1 LVEWIRQA
9 ALWTGLSFLLNL
21 GWEVAHTPL
30 YTLAQEKGMRTIGYA
45 IMHCTL
51 GDAVVA
57 LVGYLAAALAVRDA
71 YWPAREPWRGAAV
84 AIVVGIGW
92 TVHAEWQNVYVTGT
106 WGYTPRMPL
115 LFGIGVSPL
124 LQWLVLP
131 TLGLLVVRRWQR
143 TALGLRRFQPSHIE

>member
-1 LVEWIRQA
+1 
-9 ALWTGLSFLLNL
+9 
-21 GWEVAHTPL
+21 
-30 YTLAQEKGMRTIGYA
+30 MRTIGYA

-92 TVHAEWQNVYVTGT
+92 TVMPNGKTYTSPAPGVTRHECRCCSG
-106 WGYTPRMPL
+106 
-115 LFGIGVSPL
+115 
-124 LQWLVLP
+124 
-131 TLGLLVVRRWQR
+131 
-143 TALGLRRFQPSHIE
+143 